1 MLPDGSSSEATPLES
16 TDIIVLEA
24 LLEAEREGVAAMNEV
39 ILIMRLEI
47 MQLAAR
53 IMQANQDVEQV
64 RQLHLETEKVLLLL
78 LSEAQANPSSSL
90 DTS

>member
-1 MLPDGSSSEATPLES
+1 MLPDGSSSEATLLES

-39 ILIMRLEI
+39 ILIMRLESV
-47 MQLAAR
+47 QLAAR
-53 IMQANQDVEQV
+53 IMQANQEVEQV